1 MSGITKEWIQDLQS
15 KVDAEQLIQQY
26 VTLEKTGNGFKGKCP
41 FHQDNTPSFYVYP
54 NDHRYHC
61 FGCGEHG
68 DLIAFIQKQR
78 NLSFMEAIETLAQFA
93 GVEVPRQ
100 LSSHTVDTQARKNM
114 KLYETMTAASTV
126 FQKALQKNSK
136 AKDYLESR
144 GIKTQIA
151 KKYGLGYAPKSYD
164 YLKGA
169 LADAS
174 EKILL
179 ECGLVVS
186 KEDGKSYDKFRD
198 RIMFPIHDLNG
209 REVGFG
215 GRSFTDKG
223 PKYLN
228 SPETPL
234 FRKGELLY
242 GFHLVRSARVKL
254 DNVIVVEGYTDVVM
268 LAQHGFQNV
277 VAPLGTALT
286 NLQIQLLKRLSKQ
299 IVFCFDGDEAG
310 QKATWR
316 ALENC
321 YSQLERGQTYQVVS
335 LPQGY
340 DPDSYVT
347 DFGVERFQ
355 ALIAA
360 APLSSKYFFD
370 TLQAKYDLKSPESR
384 MGMAEQ
390 AQSVIQKIPY
400 EPFRQLMIQEL
411 ARITG
416 VTLKSTFN
424 SNIKETKKS
433 FEDSLEPPTERI
445 SKYHSNGNVPQGER
459 HILKTLLY
467 EMQFVHLLAPE
478 DVERYTEFQHNSLLF
493 DVITR
498 IHRNKLE
505 NFSELISSYDSKSW
519 EYEQLQRIAK
529 EGIPKIRGD
538 AHYDAL
544 HGGIQAWLTKCQ
556 KQKRVSNLI
565 KNARGKS

>member
-1 MSGITKEWIQDLQS
+1 MSGITKEWIRDLQT
-15 KVDAEQLIQQY
+15 KVDAAQLIQQY
-26 VTLEKTGNGFKGKCP
+26 VTLEKSGNGYKGKCP

-54 NDHRYHC
+54 NEHRYHC

-100 LSSHTVDTQARKNM
+100 LSSHAVDAQARKNM
-114 KLYETMTAASTV
+114 KLYETMAAASSV
-126 FQKALQKNSK
+126 FQKALQKNSQ
-136 AKDYLESR
+136 AKEYLESR

-151 KKYGLGYAPKSYD
+151 KKYGLGYAPKLFD

-169 LADAS
+169 LADTS
-174 EKILL
+174 ERILL
-179 ECGLVVS
+179 ECGLLVN
-186 KEDGKSYDKFRD
+186 KEDGKYYDKFRD

-215 GRSFTDKG
+215 GRSLTDKV

-321 YSQLERGQTYQVVS
+321 YSQLEQGQTYQIVS

-340 DPDSYVT
+340 DPDSYVN

-370 TLQAKYDLKSPESR
+370 TLQAQYDLKSPESR

-390 AQSVIQKIPY
+390 AQTVIQKIPY
-400 EPFRQLMIQEL
+400 EPFRELMIQEL

-416 VTLKSTFN
+416 VTLKRTINPS
-424 SNIKETKKS
+424 IKKNKKS
-433 FEDSLEPPTERI
+433 FEDSLESPTERI
-445 SKYHSNGNVPQGER
+445 TKFHSNGNVPQGER

-467 EMQFVHLLAPE
+467 EMKFIHLLARR
-478 DVERYTEFQHNSLLF
+478 DLERYLEFQNNSLLF
-493 DVITR
+493 DVIAR

-505 NFSELISSYDSKSW
+505 SFSELISSYDPKSW

-556 KQKRVSNLI
+556 KQKRAINLI
-565 KNARGKS
+565 KNVRKKS